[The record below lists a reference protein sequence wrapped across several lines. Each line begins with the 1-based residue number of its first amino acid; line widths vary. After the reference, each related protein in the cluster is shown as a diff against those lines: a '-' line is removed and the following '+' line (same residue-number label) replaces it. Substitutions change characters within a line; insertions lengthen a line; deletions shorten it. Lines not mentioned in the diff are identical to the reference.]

1 MNRNLIFSLA
11 LIFITASFF
20 SCSKEYSLDTG
31 KFNTAKGSLHDL
43 SGNCYTATILGNYYT
58 GVKVTD
64 SNYVQVQVN
73 VTSAGNYT
81 IASDTAN
88 GFSFTNAGTFTTT
101 GLQTIKLKAAGTPN
115 LNQNT
120 DFIISFDSTIC
131 SFTVL
136 VQDSTGIPGGGGAT
150 ASDTAWQFTEGPK
163 YFHGPIDTAFT
174 FDTIVSGVKYTTV
187 QVQGGTAATRDSV
200 LLLAVTFP
208 NGVITP
214 GTYPTTSFSVFK
226 FFGSSD
232 PTDTLYSATF
242 LTTTVATTVQVTA
255 YNSTTRVIQ
264 GTFTG
269 TAKTK
274 SGSSATITGGKFAA
288 KLN

>member
-1 MNRNLIFSLA
+1 MNRNLIYSLA
-11 LIFITASFF
+11 FIFITASFF

-31 KFNTAKGSLHDL
+31 KFNTAKGSLHDV
-43 SGNCYTATILGNYYT
+43 SGNCYTSTVMGLYYT

-73 VTSAGNYT
+73 VTTAGNYT

-88 GFSFTNAGTFTTT
+88 GFSFKDAGVFTTT

-115 LNQNT
+115 FNQNT

-136 VQDSTGIPGGGGAT
+136 VQDSSGIPAGGGQT
-150 ASDTAWQFTEGPK
+150 ASDTAWQFTEGTK

-187 QVQGGTAATRDSV
+187 QIQGSTVATGDSI

-208 NGVITP
+208 NGVITT
-214 GTYPTTSFSVFK
+214 GSYPSTTFSVFK
-226 FFGSSD
+226 FLGSFSI
-232 PTDTLYSATF
+232 TDTLYSATF
-242 LTTTVATTVQVTA
+242 LTPTVATNVQITA
-255 YNSTTRVIQ
+255 YNATTRIIQ
-264 GTFTG
+264 GTFSG
-269 TAKTK
+269 TAKNK
-274 SGSSATITGGKFAA
+274 SSNSATITGGKFVA
-288 KLN
+288 KLD